1 MRYLH
6 FGGADSLV
14 SLDICLSLV
23 QDVVTYL
30 DLCSSKLIP
39 QELFLS
45 HSVRH
50 MVSLTSISTSYLMQ
64 NMIIPTAFFFLLEDD
79 LLYSNSNS
87 NTQFLHYIC
96 TAESYRII

>member
-50 MVSLTSISTSYLMQ
+50 MVSLTLYLIQ